1 MISADSNANKLLVA
15 LNDVPAWK
23 DDMPRLVRGALGR
36 MQRGRW
42 NTTVANAW
50 GVVALGKFSARF
62 ESTPVTGT
70 TTATLGGRHVHA
82 RVETGRRRRRR
93 SRRSSRGPT
102 RARTSTLAQDGTG
115 APWVTLQS
123 LAAIP
128 LKEPLSSG
136 YRITRTVT
144 PVQQADGGPV
154 AARRHRARH
163 ARQSRRSRT

>member
-1 MISADSNANKLLVA
+1 MNFSTEKRDALWWLMISADSNANKLLVA

-36 MQRGRW
+36 MQHGRW

-70 TTATLGGRHVHA
+70 TTASLSGNTL
-82 RVETGRRRRRR
+82 RRTRGNRTTARRR

-102 RARTSTLAQDGTG
+102 RART
-115 APWVTLQS
+115 
-123 LAAIP
+123 
-128 LKEPLSSG
+128 
-136 YRITRTVT
+136 
-144 PVQQADGGPV
+144 
-154 AARRHRARH
+154 
-163 ARQSRRSRT
+163 

>member
-15 LNDVPAWK
+15 FNDAPAWK

-36 MQRGRW
+36 MQHGRW

-50 GVVALGKFSARF
+50 GVVAHGKFSARI

-70 TTATLGGRHVHA
+70 TTATLVGNTFAHA
-82 RVETGRRRRRR
+82 WKSDDGNKTFAQKLGWPDVRENV
-93 SRRSSRGPT
+93 
-102 RARTSTLAQDGTG
+102 AIAQDGTG

-136 YRITRTVT
+136 YRITRTIT
-144 PVQQADGGPV
+144 PIQQKAKDRG
-154 AARRHRARH
+154 
-163 ARQSRRSRT
+163 